1 VNAVRR
7 ISKIGSGTKQKQPTN
22 QFEEG
27 LEARSFRPFCISNP
41 NKKPNNMNALI
52 EGPVAAQEPPK
63 GMLLHCD
70 AELVSRR
77 QLYDVPTPTN
87 TKTWYP
93 LPHGRVF
100 GEVYDQLRVC
110 GFVVTEEAHALS
122 HDGQRYFG
130 VLNITLPGR
139 GIFEW
144 SWAVGIRNSHDKTF
158 PAGLVAGTKT
168 TVCDNLA
175 FSGEVQIARKHTRFA
190 ERDLRHLTAR
200 AVGELG
206 GKLQSLDHRILRYN
220 ETRIDDQR
228 AHDIVIRALDAGAI
242 TTTQVPDVLHEWREP
257 SHPEFLPRTAWS
269 LFNAVTEV
277 HKQVNLHTACR
288 RGEALYG
295 LFDAETGVHCQN

>member
-1 VNAVRR
+1 
-7 ISKIGSGTKQKQPTN
+7 
-22 QFEEG
+22 
-27 LEARSFRPFCISNP
+27 
-41 NKKPNNMNALI
+41 MNILI
-52 EGPVAAQEPPK
+52 DGPVVAQKPPK
-63 GMLLHCD
+63 GMLLHCG
-70 AELVSRR
+70 AELVSRK
-77 QLYDVPTPTN
+77 QLWEVPTPRN
-87 TKTWYP
+87 TDTWYP
-93 LPHGRVF
+93 LAHSRVF
-100 GEVYDQLRVC
+100 GEVHDQLRGC
-110 GFVVTEEAHALS
+110 GFIVTEEAHALS

-144 SWAVGIRNSHDKTF
+144 TWAVGIRNSHDKTF

-168 TVCDNLA
+168 FVCDNLA
-175 FSGEVQIARKHTRFA
+175 FCGEVQISRKHTRFA

-200 AVGELG
+200 AVGQLG
-206 GKLQSLDHRILRYN
+206 SRLRNLDDRILTYN

-242 TTTQVPDVLHEWREP
+242 TTTQVPEVLHEWREP

-277 HKQVNLHTACR
+277 HKRVNPHTACR

-295 LFDAETGVHCQN
+295 LFDSETQTHGRN